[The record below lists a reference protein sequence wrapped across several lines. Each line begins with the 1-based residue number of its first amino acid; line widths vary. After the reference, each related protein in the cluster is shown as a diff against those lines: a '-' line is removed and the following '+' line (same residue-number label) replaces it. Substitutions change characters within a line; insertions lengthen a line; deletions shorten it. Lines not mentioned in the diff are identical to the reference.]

1 MKLTTLCYVEKDEKY
16 LMLYRNRKKNDENGG
31 KWIGVGGKFE
41 ENETPN
47 ECMRREVFEETGLSV
62 KKADLRG
69 IVTFV
74 SDVFGC
80 EYMFLY
86 TVTEFEGE
94 QRSCD
99 EGELEWIDKSKVFS
113 LPMWEGDRIFLE
125 LLAKNAPYFDL
136 KLCYVGEKLVKA
148 YLDGERIV

>member
-1 MKLTTLCYVEKDEKY
+1 MKLTTLCYVEKDGKY

-41 ENETPN
+41 QDETPH
-47 ECMRREVFEETGLSV
+47 ECMCREVWEETGLSV
-62 KKADLRG
+62 TDASLRG

-86 TVTEFEGE
+86 TVTGFEGE
-94 QRSCD
+94 LKSCD
-99 EGELEWIDKSKVFS
+99 EGELEWIEKSRVYD
-113 LPMWEGDRIFLE
+113 LPMWEGDAIFLK
-125 LLAKNAPYFDL
+125 LLADGAPYFDL
-136 KLCYVGEKLVKA
+136 KLCYEGEKIASA
-148 YLDGERIV
+148 YLDGKKIV